1 MRKIRVYELALFPLV
16 FMLIAV
22 GQVSAETVGEYCRR
36 TTLPE
41 YSHQPCIDDFGGDAS
56 AYYGPD
62 LESEDDD
69 ATPQNE
75 TVGEYCRRTTPPE
88 DNHQPCIEDFG
99 GDPSVL
105 YDPVDPLDTSQPSN
119 EGVDSGDGG
128 SGNGSSG
135 GSTSSGGSSG
145 SGGNERR
152 TSVST
157 ASPPPL
163 LDYVDHSVLVSG
175 NAFFQPVTGGGI
187 GNPTVIALGVVSA
200 TDVWG
205 MVPPGT
211 RVCFVGRLG
220 SAVAFLDANT
230 SPRALSWLDYYFD
243 GHDTCVDLPG
253 AGTVVLTGPMSAPVS
268 APAPAVDV
276 LPPAACQIK
285 LTQTLYLRAQPAG
298 EIIGLVWLYSEV
310 PVYAVEGHWY
320 YIEFEGRYGYISRY
334 HRNVLSGSC

>member
-16 FMLIAV
+16 FMLIAL

-36 TTLPE
+36 TTPPE
-41 YSHQPCIDDFGGDAS
+41 DSHQPCIDDFGGNPNT
-56 AYYGPD
+56 YHGTGP
-62 LESEDDD
+62 ESEDD

-75 TVGEYCRRTTPPE
+75 TVGEYCRRTTLPE
-88 DNHQPCIEDFG
+88 ESHQPCIDDFG

-105 YDPVDPLDTSQPSN
+105 YSSGN
-119 EGVDSGDGG
+119 GVIDNGDGGIGSGDGG
-128 SGNGSSG
+128 GSGSSG
-135 GSTSSGGSSG
+135 GSASSSGSSG

-163 LDYVDHSVLVSG
+163 LDYVDHSVVVAE

-187 GNPTVIALGVVSA
+187 GNSTVIARGVVSA

-211 RVCFVGRLG
+211 RVCFIGRLG

-230 SPRALSWLDYYFD
+230 SPRALSWLDYYID

-253 AGTVVLTGPMSAPVS
+253 AGTVVLTGPMSAP
-268 APAPAVDV
+268 APPAPAVDV
-276 LPPAACQIK
+276 LPPATCQIK
-285 LTQTLYLRAQPAG
+285 LTETLFLRAQPAG

-320 YIEFEGRYGYISRY
+320 SIEFEGQYGYISRY
-334 HRNVLSGSC
+334 HRNVLRGSC